1 MTKENYTRYIIL
13 GFLKHQPLSGYLI
26 RKYVEKTISFF
37 WNLSNGQIYPTLQKM
52 HKDGLVSMSRQ
63 ASLIGPDSKVYSIT
77 TKGRDEL
84 DNWLKEPMF
93 EENFRSP
100 LLLKIFFGG
109 EMNKDIIIKDLESFL
124 LESKERLTVMELFER
139 NYRNIAEDNPDHL
152 FMYLTALRGKQWYR
166 ANVQWAEDA
175 IKILKRGE
183 VLVQKPE
190 EVSSLYEFQ
199 S

>member
-1 MTKENYTRYIIL
+1 LTKENYTRYIIL
-13 GFLKHQPLSGYLI
+13 GFLRHQPLSGYLI

-37 WNLSNGQIYPTLQKM
+37 WNLSNGQIYPTLQSM
-52 HKDGLVSMSRQ
+52 HNEGLVTWSRQ

-77 TKGRDEL
+77 AKGREVL
-84 DNWLKEPMF
+84 DAWLAEPLA

-109 EMNKDIIIKDLESFL
+109 DSNKEIIIKDLQNFMA
-124 LESKERLTVMELFER
+124 ESKEKLTVMELFER
-139 NYRNIAEDNPDHL
+139 NYRNIAGENPDHL